1 MKIKYVGS
9 LGGIKI
15 ALRDGIIKIKRG
27 EILEMNTK
35 EWDRYNATGNF
46 ELVKKIK
53 KVEEEI
59 KKIERRKR

>member
-1 MKIKYVGS
+1 MKVKYVGS

-15 ALRDGIIKIKRG
+15 ALRDGIIKVKRG
-27 EILEMNTK
+27 EILEMNAK

-46 ELVKKIK
+46 ELVKEIK
-53 KVEEEI
+53 KVGKEI